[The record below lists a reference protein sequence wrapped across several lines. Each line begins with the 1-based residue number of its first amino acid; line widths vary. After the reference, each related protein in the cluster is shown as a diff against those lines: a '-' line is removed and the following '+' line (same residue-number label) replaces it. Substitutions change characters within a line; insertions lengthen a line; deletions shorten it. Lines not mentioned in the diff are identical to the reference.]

1 MLRSLSG
8 FLPDFQKK
16 IRHKVELERVAE
28 EKIRQERLR
37 LEAIEKQKLLESDPV
52 YIAKQKE
59 KALLKKYD
67 INEYLSG
74 ASPTELSE
82 ILNKLEN
89 ETRLSQDEAVWLTGL
104 FDGLKDSGFQQHGL
118 G

>member
-1 MLRSLSG
+1 M
-8 FLPDFQKK
+8 
-16 IRHKVELERVAE
+16 
-28 EKIRQERLR
+28 R

-89 ETRLSQDEAVWLTGL
+89 ENIYAMSFLPIVKKIM
-104 FDGLKDSGFQQHGL
+104 FLKVGPSPTKI
-118 G
+118 